1 MDQRAGLSGEARKLA
16 LESVSSA
23 TTHLEDNR
31 LLKLVAAPA
40 GIQFRT
46 AQRWGRTVDKA
57 RLGGTRAE
65 RASGERRARAVSV
78 KIKEAIEGLR
88 ASFLLAEAW

>member
-1 MDQRAGLSGEARKLA
+1 LI
-16 LESVSSA
+16 SVSSA

-46 AQRWGRTVDKA
+46 AQRWAELMIQHDLAALA
-57 RLGGTRAE
+57 RKERAE
-65 RASGERRARAVSV
+65 SGEPVR
-78 KIKEAIEGLR
+78 
-88 ASFLLAEAW
+88 FP